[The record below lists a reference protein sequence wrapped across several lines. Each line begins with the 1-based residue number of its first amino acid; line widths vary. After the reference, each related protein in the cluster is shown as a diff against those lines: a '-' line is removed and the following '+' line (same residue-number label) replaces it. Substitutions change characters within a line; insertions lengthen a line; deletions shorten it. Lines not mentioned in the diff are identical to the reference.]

1 MRACAVWKTQPHL
14 SSERE
19 DRESKFKEVLDSL
32 VEGGD
37 TEGISVLA
45 DVAAFT
51 WSEARITARRDGVLT
66 RTPANTWPSVFS
78 TVQDMDHTTP
88 RDPNK
93 TYLRPDSNIFLDG
106 SPETAAIWIPRMDI
120 IIRDDKIQFTILDGT
135 VNNMFEPGWYNMYRP
150 LTLFPDGSAISHPS
164 THEMFRVV
172 LDGLER
178 GDPAVRDALA
188 AGFAN
193 PRTLRRPPG
202 VTPVDQLAAAGA
214 VPGTVPESVIR
225 ASPVLQNM
233 VDDLNLTPAQ
243 LFDRLPIDAVAADA
257 CLSDMAAW
265 LEQPQQR
272 LRFMPVRAAQV
283 ANLAHFLGIDCMC
296 DWIVERVG
304 FLLSLNN

>member
-1 MRACAVWKTQPHL
+1 MSVRGCAVWKTQPHL

-78 TVQDMDHTTP
+78 MVQDMDHTTP

-93 TYLRPDSNIFLDG
+93 TYLRPDSNIFLEG
-106 SPETAAIWIPRMDI
+106 SPETAAIPIPRMDI

-135 VNNMFEPGWYNMYRP
+135 MNNMSEPGWYSMYRP

-164 THEMFRVV
+164 THEMFRAV

-193 PRTLRRPPG
+193 PRTLRQPVAAERP
-202 VTPVDQLAAAGA
+202 VHAAGA
-214 VPGTVPESVIR
+214 VSGTVPESVIR

-257 CLSDMAAW
+257 LLSDMAAW
-265 LEQPQQR
+265 LGQSNQR

-304 FLLSLNN
+304 LLLSED